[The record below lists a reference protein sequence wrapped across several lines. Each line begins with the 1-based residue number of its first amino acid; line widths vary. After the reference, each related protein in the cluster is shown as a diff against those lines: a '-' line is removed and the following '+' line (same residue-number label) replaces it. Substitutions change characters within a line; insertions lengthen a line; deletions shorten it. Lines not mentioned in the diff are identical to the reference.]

1 MAIPVNTLSDEI
13 NNLTSKVTLSVDQTF
28 LFTSNLVSLIIVNT
42 SATDS
47 VDFLI
52 KGTRASTNL
61 PQYGDVNISTG
72 DNFTLT
78 PLAVCTLAVQLMYKH
93 FGENGDT
100 ITISSTSAEKAS
112 VICWLSE

>member
-13 NNLTSKVTLSVDQTF
+13 NNLTSTVTLSFDQTF
-28 LFTSNLVSLIIVNT
+28 LFTSNLATLIIVNT
-42 SATDS
+42 STTDS

-52 KGTRASTNL
+52 KGTRPITNL
-61 PQYGDVNISTG
+61 PQYGDINIG
-72 DNFTLT
+72 DGDQFTLT

-100 ITISSTSAEKAS
+100 ITISSTSAEKS
-112 VICWLSE
+112 KVICWLSE